1 MNVESIIAAIIP
13 IVATF
18 ERLGIDYYIGGSVV
32 SSAYSLNWSAALSSA
47 PPNRTRP
54 QARITCPCAQQ
65 LTLHHIQMAC
75 GLGLGRGKTARF
87 ISK

>member
-32 SSAYSLNWSAALSSA
+32 SSAYSLNWSAAFKFSSSQSDTTA
-47 PPNRTRP
+47 STYNVPLCATTHSSSHPNGVQYRTR
-54 QARITCPCAQQ
+54 
-65 LTLHHIQMAC
+65 
-75 GLGLGRGKTARF
+75 
-87 ISK
+87 